1 MCVVVAKKNSNSV
14 GAKLRECRLNCSFS
28 QQQVAKAIGV
38 ERSTYTCYENG
49 RFQPK
54 VETIMELAKIFR
66 VNFLDL
72 LPSEGN
78 SAQLSEPDDANAM
91 QIFSLKKDEQD
102 LIIAYRRLKD
112 EQKSEIL
119 AKTSEMRD
127 QNN

>member
-1 MCVVVAKKNSNSV
+1 MAKANSNSV
-14 GAKLRECRLNCSFS
+14 GTKLRKCRINCGFS

-66 VNFLDL
+66 VNFVEL

-78 SAQLSEPDDANAM
+78 TDQLSEPDDENVI

-102 LIIAYRRLKD
+102 LIIAYRSLKN

-119 AKTSEMRD
+119 AKTNDMLK

>member
-1 MCVVVAKKNSNSV
+1 MAKENNNGV
-14 GAKLRECRLNCSFS
+14 GAKLRKCRMNCGFS

-66 VNFLDL
+66 VNFVDL

-78 SAQLSEPDDANAM
+78 TAQLSEPDDENM
-91 QIFSLKKDEQD
+91 IQIFSLKKDEKN
-102 LIIAYRRLKD
+102 LIILYRSLND
-112 EQKSEIL
+112 EQKSEIF
-119 AKTSEMRD
+119 ARTSDMVE

>member
-1 MCVVVAKKNSNSV
+1 MANENKNSV
-14 GAKLRECRLNCSFS
+14 GAKLRKCRMNCGFS

-66 VNFLDL
+66 VNFVDL
-72 LPSEGN
+72 LPNEGN
-78 SAQLSEPDDANAM
+78 TAQLSEPDDENM
-91 QIFSLKKDEQD
+91 IQIFSLKKDEKN
-102 LIIAYRRLKD
+102 LIILYRSLND
-112 EQKSEIL
+112 EQKSEIF
-119 AKTSEMRD
+119 ARTSDMVE

>member
-1 MCVVVAKKNSNSV
+1 MAKANSNNV
-14 GAKLRECRLNCSFS
+14 GTKLRKCRINCGFS

-66 VNFLDL
+66 VNFVEL

-78 SAQLSEPDDANAM
+78 TDQLSEPDDENVI
-91 QIFSLKKDEQD
+91 QIFSLKKDEKD
-102 LIIAYRRLKD
+102 LIIAYRNLKD

-119 AKTSEMRD
+119 AKTNDMLK